1 MVVDNLDRVLN
12 DDAPP
17 SIAPPPNPMVKLI
30 AGYKGVLGWQDTA
43 VVREMTGLDEEFL
56 ASMNP
61 AGGLQYAS
69 YCSELLK
76 RAVISIGEIE
86 VKNNPAVIDQ
96 LIIGDRDILFLAIIK
111 ATYGNMREFKITCPH
126 CRKDNDLVVDIDR
139 DFPVVGSP
147 EVARKNIEVTLK
159 DGETYLFRIPNTE
172 DSKRVAQ
179 PNLNGPQQNTL
190 MISRC
195 LIPDNRISNALQWAQ
210 SLSVGDRSKVI
221 NAIFEAKIGP
231 EPQEVNTPCAHCGEP
246 VVLVLDW
253 VSLLFG

>member
-1 MVVDNLDRVLN
+1 MTVDNLDRILN

-17 SIAPPPNPMVKLI
+17 SIAPSPDTTVALI
-30 AGYKGVLGWQDTA
+30 AGYKSVSGWQDTA

-69 YCSELLK
+69 YSSELLK
-76 RAVISIGEIE
+76 RAVISIGEIS
-86 VKNNPAVIDQ
+86 VKQNPEVIDK

-111 ATYGNMREFKITCPH
+111 ATYGKTREFKVTCPH
-126 CRKDNDLVVDIDR
+126 CRKDNDLLVDIDS
-139 DFPVVGSP
+139 DFPISGTP
-147 EVARKNIEVTLK
+147 EMARKNIEVVLK
-159 DGETYLFRIPNTE
+159 DGKTYSFRLPNTE
-172 DSKRVAQ
+172 DSKKVAQ

-195 LIPDNRISNALQWAQ
+195 LLDHHNDPLGWAR
-210 SLSVGDRSKVI
+210 SLSVGDRAKVI
-221 NAIFEAKIGP
+221 NAIFETKVGP
-231 EPQEVNTPCAHCGEP
+231 DPQEVNTPCAHCGEP